1 LDTHKNGSLTPK
13 GREQMSSRRGGF
25 LSARDWSSRGRPDEL
40 AALHS
45 ITSSASS
52 GNGSRIES
60 PKALAAL
67 RLTRSI
73 REVTATFPAWDDWS
87 CQTLQTG
94 AILTV

>member
-1 LDTHKNGSLTPK
+1 
-13 GREQMSSRRGGF
+13 
-25 LSARDWSSRGRPDEL
+25 
-40 AALHS
+40 
-45 ITSSASS
+45 
-52 GNGSRIES
+52 
-60 PKALAAL
+60 L